1 MISSDSLLF
10 ELTGNLSPSNKTN
23 HHSFKFICILTSFII
38 PINSTVNIWTYKFIF
53 KYLNQ
58 HHHSDPTWNI
68 DWGSLGHSRQRL
80 VIPRSPYFEG
90 LALKVDSIKSHGL
103 CRLINRT
110 ELSGKK
116 TSLLGFFLASNYR

>member
-1 MISSDSLLF
+1 MYKHFPSS
-10 ELTGNLSPSNKTN
+10 ELDVIWSAPIPYCLNWLEIYLQVTKP
-23 HHSFKFICILTSFII
+23 III